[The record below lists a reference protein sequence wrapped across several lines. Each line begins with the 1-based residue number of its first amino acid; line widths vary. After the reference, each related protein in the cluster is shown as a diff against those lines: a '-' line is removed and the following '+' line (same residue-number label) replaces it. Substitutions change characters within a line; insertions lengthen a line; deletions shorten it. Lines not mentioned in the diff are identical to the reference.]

1 VSGRSPQDIWQD
13 GVAEGERRLK
23 RSATGLA
30 ATGFAGGVEIFVG
43 IVAMVVTT
51 AAFTPSLGEQ
61 GAHVVGSLAFGIGF
75 VLITVSRAELFT
87 ENFLIPVSAVHD
99 RRTRVRALPRMWL
112 ITLVLNLVGLTLAAA
127 LFSVNGVLRPESLET
142 AGTLAA
148 TFAERAWLPAFLSA
162 VAAGTVMTLFT
173 WVIAA
178 AEDAIARVVLA
189 LLVGFVLGVPS
200 LNHAVVSFG
209 ELVFALLAGTAPF
222 GVGDLARN
230 FALAV
235 AGNLVG
241 GVGIVFA
248 TRLAQVRGEPGMEDR
263 APVAAPVRR
272 AGDGAPEG
280 DGAPAGDGAPEDDGA
295 EPVERGR
302 DDGASGD
309 GAGPGGVAPE
319 PAAAAPA
326 ARG

>member
-1 VSGRSPQDIWQD
+1 MSGRSPQDIWQD
-13 GVAEGERRLK
+13 GIDEGERRLT
-23 RSATGLA
+23 RSASGLA
-30 ATGFAGGVEIFVG
+30 ATGFAGGLEIFVG

-51 AAFTPSLGEQ
+51 AAFTPSLGEPA
-61 GAHVVGSLAFGIGF
+61 AHVLGSLAFGVGF

-87 ENFLIPVSAVHD
+87 ENFHIPVSAVHA
-99 RRTRVRALPRMWL
+99 RRARASALPRMWA

-127 LFSVNGVLRPESLET
+127 LFSVGGVLQPESLET

-148 TFAERAWLPAFLSA
+148 TFAERPWHAALLSA
-162 VAAGTVMTLFT
+162 IAAGTVMTLFT

-209 ELVFALLAGTAPF
+209 ELLFALFAGTAPF
-222 GVGDLARN
+222 GYGDLARN
-230 FALAV
+230 CALAV

-248 TRLAQVRGEPGMEDR
+248 TRLAQVRGEPGVEDR
-263 APVAAPVRR
+263 SPVAAPGR
-272 AGDGAPEG
+272 AA
-280 DGAPAGDGAPEDDGA
+280 
-295 EPVERGR
+295 GR
-302 DDGASGD
+302 DGEAADVPALTADGR
-309 GAGPGGVAPE
+309 P
-319 PAAAAPA
+319 
-326 ARG
+326 

>member
-13 GVAEGERRLK
+13 GVDEGERRLK
-23 RSATGLA
+23 RSASGLA
-30 ATGFAGGVEIFVG
+30 ATGFAGGLEIFVG

-61 GAHVVGSLAFGIGF
+61 GAHVLGSLAFGIGF

-87 ENFLIPVSAVHD
+87 ENFLIPVSAVHA
-99 RRTRVRALPRMWL
+99 RRSRAAALPRMWL

-127 LFSVNGVLRPESLET
+127 LFSVGGVLRPESLET

-148 TFAERAWLPAFLSA
+148 TFAEREWHAALLSA

-209 ELVFALLAGTAPF
+209 ELLFALFAGTAPF
-222 GVGDLARN
+222 GYGDLARN
-230 FALAV
+230 FGLAV
-235 AGNLVG
+235 AGNLIG

-248 TRLAQVRGEPGMEDR
+248 TRLAQVRGEPGMEDQSS
-263 APVAAPVRR
+263 V
-272 AGDGAPEG
+272 
-280 DGAPAGDGAPEDDGA
+280 A
-295 EPVERGR
+295 EPVREAGRGP
-302 DDGASGD
+302 DGAADGD
-309 GAGPGGVAPE
+309 ARDL
-319 PAAAAPA
+319 AAVSADG
-326 ARG
+326 RR

>member
-13 GVAEGERRLK
+13 GVDEGERRLT
-23 RSATGLA
+23 RSASGLA

-43 IVAMVVTT
+43 IVAMIVTT

-75 VLITVSRAELFT
+75 VLITISRAELFT
-87 ENFLIPVSAVHD
+87 ENFLIPVSAVHA
-99 RRTRVRALPRMWL
+99 RRTGVWSLPRMWA
-112 ITLVLNLVGLTLAAA
+112 ITLVLNLVGLALAAA
-127 LFSVNGVLRPESLET
+127 LFTVDGVLRPESLET

-148 TFAERAWLPAFLSA
+148 TFAERPWTAALLSA
-162 VAAGTVMTLFT
+162 IAAGTVMTLFT

-209 ELVFALLAGTAPF
+209 ELTFALLAGTAPF
-222 GVGDLARN
+222 GVGDLGRN
-230 FALAV
+230 FGLAI
-235 AGNLVG
+235 AGNLLG

-248 TRLAQVRGEPGMEDR
+248 TRLAQVRGEPGVEDR
-263 APVAAPVRR
+263 TPVADPVHHD
-272 AGDGAPEG
+272 GDGDG
-280 DGAPAGDGAPEDDGA
+280 DGDGPARRPGERVSAGARP
-295 EPVERGR
+295 
-302 DDGASGD
+302 
-309 GAGPGGVAPE
+309 
-319 PAAAAPA
+319 
-326 ARG
+326 

>member
-13 GVAEGERRLK
+13 GIDEGERRLT
-23 RSATGLA
+23 RSASGLA
-30 ATGFAGGVEIFVG
+30 ATGFAGGLEIFVG

-51 AAFTPSLGEQ
+51 AAFTPSLGEPA
-61 GAHVVGSLAFGIGF
+61 AHVLGSLAFGVGF

-87 ENFLIPVSAVHD
+87 ENFHIPVSAVHA
-99 RRTRVRALPRMWL
+99 RRARASALPRMWA

-127 LFSVNGVLRPESLET
+127 LFSVGGVLQPESLET

-148 TFAERAWLPAFLSA
+148 TFAERPWHAALLSA
-162 VAAGTVMTLFT
+162 IAAGTVMTLFT

-209 ELVFALLAGTAPF
+209 ELLFALFAGTAPF
-222 GVGDLARN
+222 GYGDLARN

-248 TRLAQVRGEPGMEDR
+248 TRLAQVRGEPGVEDR
-263 APVAAPVRR
+263 SPVAAPVR
-272 AGDGAPEG
+272 AA
-280 DGAPAGDGAPEDDGA
+280 
-295 EPVERGR
+295 GR
-302 DDGASGD
+302 DGEAADVPALTADGR
-309 GAGPGGVAPE
+309 P
-319 PAAAAPA
+319 
-326 ARG
+326 